1 MLAKGQE
8 RVLCVCVA
16 KVWSK
21 THGFVLGFEDLLF
34 FFFLLN
40 IPLLQWFSLLADHQA
55 ASSPGNPVA
64 RRVPSTL

>member
-21 THGFVLGFEDLLF
+21 THGFVLGFEDLQF
-34 FFFLLN
+34 FFSFEYSFAY
-40 IPLLQWFSLLADHQA
+40 QTFA
-55 ASSPGNPVA
+55 ASTGMFI
-64 RRVPSTL
+64 LILEK